1 MKKLTFEKY
10 GLSPEKAEQLRAYKN
25 TMIDYTPKEHG
36 WAMVTINNG
45 TTEIAFI
52 SLKLFVS

>member
-1 MKKLTFEKY
+1 
-10 GLSPEKAEQLRAYKN
+10 
-25 TMIDYTPKEHG
+25 MIDYTSKEQG